1 MGNTMARCKVECVS
15 SKNPIGCGYFAATR
29 PSFYGQILDAAGLP
43 AYPEGENLS
52 ITSYGVDFAGLFR
65 QSAGYIDR
73 ILKVAKPAEAVFL
86 YCAATW
92 QAASLVRS
100 MLPVG
105 PMQYPE

>member
-1 MGNTMARCKVECVS
+1 MFRAKILLGVAILPR
-15 SKNPIGCGYFAATR
+15 R
-29 PSFYGQILDAAGLP
+29 PSFYGQILDVAGLP

-52 ITSYGVDFAGLFR
+52 IISYGVNFISYGVNFTGLFR

-73 ILKVAKPAEAVFL
+73 ILKGAKPAEAVFL
-86 YCAATW
+86 FCAATC

-105 PMQYPE
+105 PMQHPE

>member
-1 MGNTMARCKVECVS
+1 MFRAKILLGVAILPR
-15 SKNPIGCGYFAATR
+15 R
-29 PSFYGQILDAAGLP
+29 PSFYGQILDVAGLP

-52 ITSYGVDFAGLFR
+52 IISYGVDFAGLFR

-73 ILKVAKPAEAVFL
+73 ILKGAKPAEAVFL
-86 YCAATW
+86 FCAATC

-105 PMQYPE
+105 PMQHPE